1 MDTETIVSTVLN
13 EEQLSLDLIE
23 AQYALMNTRDQSN
36 AKSLVILVSGIELA
50 GKGEAV
56 KQLREWVDPRF
67 LYVKADPPHLFNLKQ
82 PFWQPYTRF
91 VPAEGQIMVWFGNWY
106 GDLLATAMHAS
117 KPLDDTLFDEYVSNM
132 RAFEQDLKNNNVDVL
147 KVWFDLSWKSLQKR
161 LDDMDPS
168 EVHWHKLHGLDWRNK
183 KQYDTLQKLRTR
195 FTDDWQIIDGE
206 DEDLRNHNFAQAI
219 LTALR
224 HCPEHEKKAALK
236 WQQAPIPDILTQF
249 EVPQAEDANYK
260 SELKKLTKQVA
271 DAMRC
276 DDRKVVIAFEGMDA
290 AGKGGAIKRI
300 VKKLDPR
307 EYEIHTIAAP
317 EKYELRRPYLWRF
330 WSKLQ
335 SDDITIFDRTWYGR
349 VLVERV
355 EGFATEVEWQRAYA
369 EINRFEKNLSNS
381 QTVLIK
387 FWLAIDKDEQAARFK
402 ARESTP
408 HKRFKITEEDWRNRD
423 KWDDYLKAAADMFAH
438 TDTSY
443 APWYIISTNDKQ
455 QARIEVLRAILKQ
468 LKADRDTD

>member
-1 MDTETIVSTVLN
+1 
-13 EEQLSLDLIE
+13 
-23 AQYALMNTRDQSN
+23 
-36 AKSLVILVSGIELA
+36 
-50 GKGEAV
+50 
-56 KQLREWVDPRF
+56 
-67 LYVKADPPHLFNLKQ
+67 
-82 PFWQPYTRF
+82 
-91 VPAEGQIMVWFGNWY
+91 
-106 GDLLATAMHAS
+106 
-117 KPLDDTLFDEYVSNM
+117 
-132 RAFEQDLKNNNVDVL
+132 
-147 KVWFDLSWKSLQKR
+147 
-161 LDDMDPS
+161 MDPS

-423 KWDDYLKAAADMFAH
+423 KWDAYLKAAADMFAH